1 MRDRD
6 RRDLIHQLLHE
17 AATTHTDAD
26 PSVSTQVDVMVASA
40 LLAAASADLLAD
52 AMRLATSTAD
62 RQFVTIA
69 AAHLAGDHDRVD
81 ALIRDHALDHPV
93 KPLLAWI
100 AARSASATTDQGAHQ

>member
-6 RRDLIHQLLHE
+6 RRDLIHHLLHE
-17 AATTHTDAD
+17 AATAHTDTD
-26 PSVSTQVDVMVASA
+26 PSVSTQVGVMVASA
-40 LLAAASADLLAD
+40 LLAAASDDLLAD

-81 ALIRDHALDHPV
+81 ALTRDHALDHPV
-93 KPLLAWI
+93 KPVLAWI
-100 AARSASATTDQGAHQ
+100 AARSASAATDPGEDR

>member
-6 RRDLIHQLLHE
+6 RRDLIHRLLYDT
-17 AATTHTDAD
+17 ATARTETD
-26 PSVSTQVDVMVASA
+26 PSVSTQVGVMVASA
-40 LLAAASADLLAD
+40 LLAAGSADLLAD

-81 ALIRDHALDHPV
+81 ALTRDHALDHPV
-93 KPLLAWI
+93 EPVLAWI
-100 AARSASATTDQGAHQ
+100 AARSASAATDQGADR